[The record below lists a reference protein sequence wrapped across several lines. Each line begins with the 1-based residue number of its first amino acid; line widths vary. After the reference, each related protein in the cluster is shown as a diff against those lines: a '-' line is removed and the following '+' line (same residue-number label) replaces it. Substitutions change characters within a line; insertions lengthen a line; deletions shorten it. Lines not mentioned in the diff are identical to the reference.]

1 MPSTGAQRSWFL
13 QQMELDTTFLR
24 ELNVLDYSL
33 LVAIQ
38 FLHKDEKDSYHYIFR
53 TLR

>member
-1 MPSTGAQRSWFL
+1 MPLTGAQRSWFL
-13 QQMELDTTFLR
+13 RQMEIDTTFLR

-38 FLHKDEKDSYHYIFR
+38 LLHKDEKNSYHCIFSTFR
-53 TLR
+53 